1 MAVKFG
7 PAGNSQSFYQQG
19 YKSSLDMPRWL
30 RNIGLSAYEYQC
42 SRGVNIKE
50 ETARRLGEAAREN
63 GITLSIHAPYYI
75 NLATPDPVKREKTK
89 GHLMKS
95 LQAAQW
101 MGATKVVFHPGG
113 PSGMERSEALERAV
127 QTLSEVIAEAGEKG
141 LGNIFLAPE
150 TMGKAS
156 LLGTVEEVIELCSIG
171 PSVIPTVDFGH
182 LHAVTG
188 GGLQGKED
196 FAEVLDKFAKFI
208 SKEAFNGLH
217 IHFSPV
223 EYTGAGEKRH
233 RTLLDDGYGPP
244 FEPLAELIKE
254 RKMNPVIICE
264 SAGRQAED
272 ALEYQ
277 EIYRR
282 RIMDGK

>member
-1 MAVKFG
+1 VVVSFG
-7 PAGNSQSFYQQG
+7 PAGNSESFYQQG

-63 GITLSIHAPYYI
+63 GITLSIHGPYYI
-75 NLATPDPVKREKTK
+75 NLATPDPEKREKTR

-127 QTLSEVIAEAGEKG
+127 QTLSEIVLDAREKG
-141 LGNIFLAPE
+141 LGDILLAPE

-156 LLGTVEEVIELCSIG
+156 LLGTVEEIIELCRIG
-171 PSVIPTVDFGH
+171 PSVVPTVDFGH

-188 GGLQGKED
+188 GGLKAKED
-196 FAEVLDKFAKFI
+196 FELILDKFASCI
-208 SKEAFNGLH
+208 PKEAFNSLH

-233 RTLLDDGYGPP
+233 RTLLDEGYGPP
-244 FEPLAELIKE
+244 FEPLAELIEE

-282 RIMDGK
+282 ITDEK

>member
-1 MAVKFG
+1 MVVSFG
-7 PAGNSQSFYQQG
+7 PAGNSESFYQQG

-63 GITLSIHAPYYI
+63 GITLSIHGPYYI
-75 NLATPDPVKREKTK
+75 NLATPDPEKREKTR

-127 QTLSEVIAEAGEKG
+127 QTLSEIVLDAREKG
-141 LGNIFLAPE
+141 LGDILLAPE

-156 LLGTVEEVIELCSIG
+156 LLGTVEEIIELCRIG
-171 PSVIPTVDFGH
+171 PSVVPTVDFGH

-188 GGLQGKED
+188 GGLKAKED
-196 FAEVLDKFAKFI
+196 FELILDKFASCI
-208 SKEAFNGLH
+208 PKEAFNSLH

-233 RTLLDDGYGPP
+233 RTLLDEGYGPP
-244 FEPLAELIKE
+244 FEPLAELIEE

-282 RIMDGK
+282 ITDEK

>member
-1 MAVKFG
+1 
-7 PAGNSQSFYQQG
+7 
-19 YKSSLDMPRWL
+19 MPRWL

-63 GITLSIHAPYYI
+63 GITLSIHGPYYI
-75 NLATPDPVKREKTK
+75 NLATPDPEKREKTR

-127 QTLSEVIAEAGEKG
+127 QTLSEIVLDAREKG
-141 LGNIFLAPE
+141 LGDILLAPE

-156 LLGTVEEVIELCSIG
+156 LLGTVEEIIELCRIG
-171 PSVIPTVDFGH
+171 PSVVPTVDFGH

-188 GGLQGKED
+188 GGLKAKED
-196 FAEVLDKFAKFI
+196 FELILDKFASCI
-208 SKEAFNGLH
+208 PKEAFNSLH

-233 RTLLDDGYGPP
+233 RTLLDEGYGPP
-244 FEPLAELIKE
+244 FEPLAELIEE

-282 RIMDGK
+282 ITDEK